1 MILFGDFL
9 VVFIHF
15 FFYPFNQDLLSMYYA
30 SDTFLHGISR
40 GQVETTAIMSQKHA
54 FPSIIGM
61 YVPNT
66 QLQRKQEMRVS
77 IGSPF
82 TAHPITRYL
91 LPSQAAVVRSTSTIC
106 FALFWF

>member
-1 MILFGDFL
+1 M
-9 VVFIHF
+9 VFIHF
-15 FFYPFNQDLLSMYYA
+15 FFYPFNQDLWRMY
-30 SDTFLHGISR
+30 GISR

-61 YVPNT
+61 YAPNT

-77 IGSPF
+77 TGSPL
-82 TAHPITRYL
+82 TAHPVTRYL
-91 LPSQAAVVRSTSTIC
+91 LPSQAAAVHAVVHSMSTIR